1 MTEAQLKDAS
11 IRVETIESTPILHT
25 IEVEVDA
32 SRVRK
37 AFDRAYRDLAK
48 QVRVKGFRPGKAPR
62 SVLEKRYGAS
72 VAEQL
77 EHTLVS
83 ETLADAVDLSDIQPI
98 SEPAISAGKPVPDA
112 SFKYTACLEVSPEIE
127 LPDLSG
133 LPAIRPEV
141 LVEDAE
147 IDERLEAL
155 RIAHAPI
162 VEEDEGTAIARGH
175 IATIDFVGR
184 IDGELFEGGSGQGVP
199 LEVGADRF
207 IPGFEDQLIG
217 AQAGED
223 REVRVVFPEPYG
235 NAEIA
240 GKEAA
245 FAVHVVDVRKR
256 QIPEFDDEFAKDVGD
271 FDSLEALRAKVCA
284 DLESDQERESKETF
298 RTTLMD
304 ALLERMDFAVPPG
317 MVDRQL
323 QNQLAS
329 AQRRLEEQLDH
340 DAIHAQ
346 LDRWREAWR
355 PRAERDVRE
364 MLTLQAIAKA
374 QGIEVADDEVRV
386 RIDALLG
393 EPGRQAARLR
403 ELREDE
409 SLRGALRLQLR
420 DEKVLDF
427 LASTAK
433 IEEST
438 GT

>member
-1 MTEAQLKDAS
+1 MTKAQMKDAS
-11 IRVETIESTPILHT
+11 IRVETIERTPILHT
-25 IEVEVDA
+25 IEIEVDA
-32 SRVRK
+32 SRVSK
-37 AFDRAYRDLAK
+37 VFDRAYRDLARR
-48 QVRVKGFRPGKAPR
+48 VRVKGFRPGKAPR
-62 SVLEKRYGAS
+62 SVLEKFYGAS

-83 ETLADAVDLSDIQPI
+83 ETLADAVDLSDIQPV

-141 LVEDAE
+141 SVEDAE
-147 IDERLEAL
+147 IDERLEEL

-184 IDGELFEGGSGQGVP
+184 IDGERFKGGSGQGVQ
-199 LEVGADRF
+199 LEIGAGRF
-207 IPGFEDQLIG
+207 IPGFEDQLTG
-217 AQAGED
+217 AQAGDD
-223 REVRVVFPEPYG
+223 REVRVTFPESYG
-235 NAEIA
+235 NAEVA
-240 GKEAA
+240 GKEAV
-245 FAVHVVDVRKR
+245 FAAHVVDVRKR
-256 QIPEFDDEFAKDVGD
+256 QIPEIDDEFARDVGD
-271 FDSLEALRAKVCA
+271 FDSLEALRARIRA
-284 DLESDQERESKETF
+284 DLESGQERESKETF
-298 RTTLMD
+298 RTTLMG

-329 AQRRLEEQLDH
+329 AQRGLEGQLDH
-340 DAIHAQ
+340 DAVHAQ
-346 LDRWREAWR
+346 LDRWREEWR

-364 MLTLQAIAKA
+364 MLALQAIAKA
-374 QGIEVADDEVRV
+374 QGIEVADDEVAA
-386 RIDALLG
+386 RIDELAS
-393 EPGRQAARLR
+393 EPEPHATRLR

-409 SLRGALRLQLR
+409 QLRGALRLQLR
-420 DEKVLDF
+420 DDKVLDF

>member
-1 MTEAQLKDAS
+1 MTKAQTKDSS

-25 IEVEVDA
+25 IEIEVDA
-32 SRVRK
+32 SRVGK
-37 AFDRAYRDLAK
+37 VFDRAYRDLAK
-48 QVRVKGFRPGKAPR
+48 RVRVKGFRPGKAPR
-62 SVLEKRYGAS
+62 SVLENLYGAS

-77 EHTLVS
+77 EQTLVS
-83 ETLADAVDLSDIQPI
+83 ETLAAAVELSGIQPV
-98 SEPAISAGKPVPDA
+98 SEPAISAGKPVPNA

-147 IDERLEAL
+147 IDKRLEEL

-184 IDGELFEGGSGQGVP
+184 IDGERFEGGSGQGVQI
-199 LEVGADRF
+199 EIGAGRF
-207 IPGFEDQLIG
+207 IPGFEDQLTG
-217 AQAGED
+217 AQAGDD
-223 REVRVVFPEPYG
+223 REVRVTFPESYG

-240 GKEAA
+240 GKEAV
-245 FAVHVVDVRKR
+245 FAAHIVDVRKR
-256 QIPEFDDEFAKDVGD
+256 QIPKLDDEFAKDVGD
-271 FDSLEALRAKVCA
+271 FDSLEALRARIRA
-284 DLESDQERESKETF
+284 DLESGQERESKETF
-298 RTTLMD
+298 RTTMLE

-329 AQRRLEEQLDH
+329 AQRRLEGQLDH
-340 DAIHAQ
+340 DAVHAQ
-346 LDRWREAWR
+346 LDRWREEWR
-355 PRAERDVRE
+355 PRAELDVRE
-364 MLTLQAIAKA
+364 MLALQAIAKA
-374 QGIEVADDEVRV
+374 QGIEVADDEVAA
-386 RIDALLG
+386 RIDELVR
-393 EPGRQAARLR
+393 EPEQQAARLR

-409 SLRGALRLQLR
+409 QLRGALRLRLR

-433 IEEST
+433 IE
-438 GT
+438 

>member
-1 MTEAQLKDAS
+1 MKEAS

-25 IEVEVDA
+25 IEIEVDA

-37 AFDRAYRDLAK
+37 VFDRAYRDLAK
-48 QVRVKGFRPGKAPR
+48 RVRVKGFRPGKAPR
-62 SVLEKRYGAS
+62 SVLEKLYGAS

-77 EHTLVS
+77 EQTLVS
-83 ETLADAVDLSDIQPI
+83 ETLAAAVELSGIQPV

-147 IDERLEAL
+147 IDERLEEL

-162 VEEDEGTAIARGH
+162 VEEDEGTAIARGN

-184 IDGELFEGGSGQGVP
+184 IDGERFEGGSGQGVQI
-199 LEVGADRF
+199 EIGADRF
-207 IPGFEDQLIG
+207 IPGFEDQLTG
-217 AQAGED
+217 AQAGDD
-223 REVRVVFPEPYG
+223 REVRVTFPESYG

-240 GKEAA
+240 GKEAV
-245 FAVHVVDVRKR
+245 FAAHVVDVRKR
-256 QIPEFDDEFAKDVGD
+256 KIPELDDEFAKDVGD
-271 FDSLEALRAKVCA
+271 FDSLEALRARIRA
-284 DLESDQERESKETF
+284 DLESGQERESKETF
-298 RTTLMD
+298 RTTMLD

-323 QNQLAS
+323 QSQLAS
-329 AQRRLEEQLDH
+329 AQRRLEGQLDH
-340 DAIHAQ
+340 DAVHAQ
-346 LDRWREAWR
+346 LDRWREEWR
-355 PRAERDVRE
+355 PRAELDVRE
-364 MLTLQAIAKA
+364 MLALQAIAKA
-374 QGIEVADDEVRV
+374 QGIEVADDEVAA
-386 RIDALLG
+386 RIDELVG
-393 EPGRQAARLR
+393 EPEQQAARLR

-409 SLRGALRLQLR
+409 QLRGALRLQLR

-433 IEEST
+433 IE
-438 GT
+438 

>member
-1 MTEAQLKDAS
+1 MTEAQTKDAS
-11 IRVETIESTPILHT
+11 IRVETIEQTPILHT
-25 IEVEVDA
+25 IEIEVEA

-62 SVLEKRYGAS
+62 SVLEKLYGAS

-83 ETLADAVDLSDIQPI
+83 DTLADAVGLSGIQPI
-98 SEPAISAGKPVPDA
+98 SEPAISAGKPQPDA
-112 SFKYTACLEVSPEIE
+112 NFKYTASLEVAPEIE

-141 LVEDAE
+141 SVADSEVDERVEELRTANAPLVE
-147 IDERLEAL
+147 EA
-155 RIAHAPI
+155 
-162 VEEDEGTAIARGH
+162 EGTAIATGH
-175 IATIDFVGR
+175 FATIDFVGR
-184 IDGELFEGGSGQGVP
+184 VGGDLFEGGSGQGVQ
-199 LEVGADRF
+199 LEIGASRF

-217 AQAGED
+217 AQAGDD
-223 REVRVVFPEPYG
+223 RDVNVSFPDPYG
-235 NAEIA
+235 NAELA
-240 GKEAA
+240 GKDAV

-256 QIPEFDDEFAKDVGD
+256 QVPELDDEFAKDVGD
-271 FDSLEALRAKVCA
+271 FDSLDALRAKLRE
-284 DLESDQERESKETF
+284 DLESGQERESKETF

-304 ALLERMDFAVPPG
+304 ALLERMEFAVPPG
-317 MVDRQL
+317 MIDRQL
-323 QNQLAS
+323 EGQLAS
-329 AQRRLEEQLDH
+329 AQRRLEGQLDH
-340 DAIHAQ
+340 DAVHTQ
-346 LDRWREAWR
+346 LGRWREEWR

-364 MLTLQAIAKA
+364 MLVLQSIAKR
-374 QGIEVADDEVRV
+374 QQIEVADDEIAA
-386 RIDALLG
+386 RIDGLVG
-393 EPGRQAARLR
+393 ERERPAARLR
-403 ELREDE
+403 ELHEDE
-409 SLRGALRLQLR
+409 QLKEAMRLQLR

>member
-1 MTEAQLKDAS
+1 MKDSS

-32 SRVRK
+32 SRVSK
-37 AFDRAYRDLAK
+37 VFDRAYRDLAK
-48 QVRVKGFRPGKAPR
+48 RVRVKGFRPGKAPR
-62 SVLEKRYGAS
+62 SVLEKLYGAS

-77 EHTLVS
+77 EQTLVS
-83 ETLADAVDLSDIQPI
+83 ETLADAVDLSGIQPV
-98 SEPAISAGKPVPDA
+98 SEPAISAGKPVSDA

-147 IDERLEAL
+147 IDERLEEL

-184 IDGELFEGGSGQGVP
+184 IDGERFEGGSGQGVQI
-199 LEVGADRF
+199 EIGAGRF
-207 IPGFEDQLIG
+207 IPGFEDQLTG
-217 AQAGED
+217 AQAGDD
-223 REVRVVFPEPYG
+223 REVRVTFPESYS

-240 GKEAA
+240 GKEAV
-245 FAVHVVDVRKR
+245 FAAHVVDVRKR
-256 QIPEFDDEFAKDVGD
+256 QIPELDDEFAKDVGD
-271 FDSLEALRAKVCA
+271 FDSLEALRARIRA
-284 DLESDQERESKETF
+284 DLESGQERASKETF
-298 RTTLMD
+298 RTTMLD

-329 AQRRLEEQLDH
+329 AQRRLEGQQDH
-340 DAIHAQ
+340 DAVHAQ
-346 LDRWREAWR
+346 LDRWREEWR
-355 PRAERDVRE
+355 PRAELDVRE
-364 MLTLQAIAKA
+364 MLALQAIAKA
-374 QGIEVADDEVRV
+374 QGIEVADDEVAA
-386 RIDALLG
+386 RIDELVG
-393 EPGRQAARLR
+393 EPEQQAARLR

-409 SLRGALRLQLR
+409 QLRGALRLQLR

-433 IEEST
+433 IE
-438 GT
+438 